1 MARPLPFALLVAA
14 AGQWSAL
21 NTPNQQAGTGF
32 QFHQYG
38 LDARTVDSATRLA
51 ATKVFL
57 ANVSSTRLARG
68 AGFALA
74 RAAPK
79 YI

>member
-1 MARPLPFALLVAA
+1 MKIAALLLI
-14 AGQWSAL
+14 GLLPSSLTQWSAFPANGQ
-21 NTPNQQAGTGF
+21 NTNQAF

-57 ANVSSTRLARG
+57 ANVRDRVDPVFSSCRVVCVRV
-68 AGFALA
+68 
-74 RAAPK
+74 
-79 YI
+79 